1 MRLDIHCTYS
11 FDDLKKVFQ
20 VGPVPIAVRRD
31 MSNNIGTRRYYPS
44 DNYCKDNKR
53 IAYSYLAPACSVASK
68 VALSQENI
76 SPGSGLLSGFQL
88 GLCAPHT

>member
-1 MRLDIHCTYS
+1 MRLDIDCTYS

-20 VGPVPIAVRRD
+20 VGLVPIAVRRD
-31 MSNNIGTRRYYPS
+31 MSNNIGTRRHRQIITART
-44 DNYCKDNKR
+44 NKR
-53 IAYSYLAPACSVASK
+53 IAHSYLAPACSVASK